1 MCKPTGGEIRHQQRR
16 FRIPLII
23 IAAAAVLLTLWT
35 VGGCRMG
42 GDNLPNTG
50 RGKRLWGSGAGLS
63 SEQQVLP
70 VQSLDGPGAGT
81 FLVATR
87 GLRDPNFSQT
97 VVFLIDF
104 DSTGAFGVI
113 IDRPTGHT
121 MAELWPEISGLAAH
135 SIYFGGPVFP
145 HHLLFLFRSD
155 SAPEGTRRVLRGV
168 YLGSDELVLKRILAE
183 GEDAFRVYAGH
194 AGWAPGQLEN
204 EIARGDWY
212 ILPAERLFIFHP
224 QPSEVWRELVQHV
237 DIQVVN
243 LRKQRRSDESEPLQK
258 RPYRG
263 PLAGRR

>member
-1 MCKPTGGEIRHQQRR
+1 MMCNRTGGEIRGQRR
-16 FRIPLII
+16 GFWIPLIL
-23 IAAAAVLLTLWT
+23 IAATVLLTLWI
-35 VGGCRMG
+35 VGGYRMG

-50 RGKRLWGSGAGLS
+50 RKKRLLGSSAGLS
-63 SEQQVLP
+63 SKQEVP
-70 VQSLDGPGAGT
+70 VQSLDRPEAGT

-97 VVFLIDF
+97 VVFLIDSG
-104 DSTGAFGVI
+104 STGAFGVI

-135 SIYFGGPVFP
+135 SVYFGGPVFP

-168 YLGSDELVLKRILAE
+168 YLGSDELVLKRVLAE
-183 GEDAFRVYAGH
+183 GEDEFRVYAGH

-212 ILPAERLFIFHP
+212 ILPAERAFIFHP
-224 QPSEVWRELVQHV
+224 QPSEVWRELVQRA

-243 LRKQRRSDESEPLQK
+243 LRK
-258 RPYRG
+258 
-263 PLAGRR
+263 